1 MSLYQ
6 NAIDIYY
13 SNTSLHDGDTYSHK
27 YKSILGQIITV
38 IRKIQS
44 HNADADADDPE
55 FAALTLTLKI
65 ELKNLDA
72 RRIVLE
78 NKLMSLSQD
87 YLMMLKAIADG
98 QRDEVSVRLG
108 ILDAETDG
116 IGSKMIFNML
126 GLPGSEAKAVELIL
140 Q

>member
-6 NAIDIYY
+6 NATDIYH

-27 YKSILGQIITV
+27 YKSVLGQIRIV

-44 HNADADADDPE
+44 YNTDDPE
-55 FAALTLTLKI
+55 VSILKT

-72 RRIVLE
+72 QRIILE

-87 YLMMLKAIADG
+87 YVMMLKAIADG
-98 QRDEVSVRLG
+98 QRDDVSVRLG

-140 Q
+140 